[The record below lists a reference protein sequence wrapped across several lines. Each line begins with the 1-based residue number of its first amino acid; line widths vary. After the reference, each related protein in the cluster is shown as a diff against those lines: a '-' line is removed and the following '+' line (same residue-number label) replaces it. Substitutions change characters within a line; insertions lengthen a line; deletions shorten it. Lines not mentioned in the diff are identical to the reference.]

1 MSAGGD
7 GGRAVYRRQN
17 CLDYGYRIYTG
28 AGQSFN
34 AQAAKDNHIKGEKR
48 PCPACQPEKPA
59 AKRAP
64 VRQDDA

>member
-1 MSAGGD
+1 MSAGSD
-7 GGRAVYRRQN
+7 GSAVYRCQN

-34 AQAAKDNHIKGEKR
+34 AQAARDNHINGEKR
-48 PCPACQPEKPA
+48 PCSACQPEKQA
-59 AKRAP
+59 AKRAL